1 MLHKRL
7 DDMKRTVHPYP
18 SMSDTAPEPA
28 DLTRWQR
35 FTDQWCGW
43 SAITLIF
50 AAPIS
55 RTLFIVAGLLFAL
68 GWFVEGNFRSKARIL
83 WAQPITAPLILLTGI
98 VLIWSPF
105 SPASGPEVI
114 NTLKVYSKLPLVLM
128 IVTTLSH
135 DRWRHRA
142 WLAFTLAMVIVV
154 LSTYAN
160 VVVDLP
166 WSKTKNQGIGQD
178 HSVFIEH
185 VSQSIMT
192 TVAIAMALQRAMA
205 STLWKVRLAWSMWAA
220 VALVSALFLLQGRS
234 GLVAMVLVAF
244 VFVYLYTPHA
254 RRLPVAAVVGL
265 AGVILLASSPLVR
278 DRLQLGYS
286 EIVNYQPFEKT
297 SLGARIDM
305 WRFALDRTLE
315 HPLLGN
321 GAGTYHQMASEYF
334 GHCIWVCTHPHS
346 QYLYFSVEYGI
357 SALLAFLW
365 FLWRIRLTAHL
376 STQAE
381 RSILYAFLAI
391 IAVDSIFNV
400 PFWWRGQSY
409 FTYAMLGL
417 LIASNLQ
424 VRGSTFRACEQ
435 RA

>member
-1 MLHKRL
+1 MR
-7 DDMKRTVHPYP
+7 RTIQTRP
-18 SMSDTAPEPA
+18 SSNNAAPERMIS
-28 DLTRWQR
+28 TVWQR

-43 SAITLIF
+43 SAIALVF

-55 RTLFIVAGLLFAL
+55 RSLFIVAGLLFAL
-68 GWFVEGNFRSKARIL
+68 GWLVEGRFRAKARLL
-83 WAQPITAPLILLTGI
+83 WAQPITAPLLLLSGI

-105 SPASGPEVI
+105 SPATGTDVI
-114 NTLKVYSKLPLVLM
+114 ATLKVYSKLPLVLM
-128 IVTTLSH
+128 LATTLSQE
-135 DRWRHRA
+135 RWRQRA
-142 WLAFTLAMVIVV
+142 WMAFTLAMVFVV

-160 VVVDLP
+160 VIVDLP
-166 WSKTKNQGIGQD
+166 WSKTKNQGFGQD

-185 VSQSIMT
+185 VSQSVMT
-192 TVAIAMALQRAMA
+192 AVAIAMALQRAMTSA
-205 STLWKVRLAWSMWAA
+205 LWKVRLVWLLWAA
-220 VALVSALFLLQGRS
+220 VALVSAIFLLQGRS

-244 VFVYLYTPHA
+244 VFVSMYTP
-254 RRLPVAAVVGL
+254 RTKRLPVVAAVVFSG
-265 AGVILLASSPLVR
+265 AVLLASSPLVR

-321 GAGTYHQMASEYF
+321 GAGTYHQMANEHF

-365 FLWRIRLTAHL
+365 LLWRIRLTAQL
-376 STQAE
+376 SKQAE

-391 IAVDSIFNV
+391 VAVDSLFNV
-400 PFWWRGQSY
+400 PWWWRGQSY

-424 VRGSTFRACEQ
+424 EPEGNSQ
-435 RA
+435 RL